1 MTELR
6 VFFLSICVA
15 SLILPLPSFAN
26 PSLNGTVDELYAFQC
41 TEVSKDESQRPS
53 EATLLIGRKGNA
65 LFAIGTPG
73 ITKVTETEI
82 GYQLDSPDK
91 PPSFLSKEADGWRI
105 FAISPYGIEEASCV
119 DMTEMVHVVL
129 QALEAESITLSIPAV
144 EPMPEPA
151 PSEDLPDSVV
161 DGIQVAITRC
171 WNVGSL
177 SSDALKTKI
186 WVNFSIDDGLVAG
199 DSIVLSKDQGESSR
213 AEEEAYQAAKRA
225 ILRCS
230 VRGYDV
236 PDGYYDLTVL
246 FDPQRMKVQIK
257 AQ

>member
-1 MTELR
+1 MTKLL
-6 VFFLSICVA
+6 VCFLSICVA
-15 SLILPLPSFAN
+15 SIFSPLPSFADQ
-26 PSLNGTVDELYAFQC
+26 SLNGTVDELFAFQC
-41 TEVSKDESQRPS
+41 TGFVEDESQRPN
-53 EATLLIGRKGNA
+53 EATLLIGRKGNEF
-65 LFAIGTPG
+65 FAIGTPG
-73 ITKVTETEI
+73 ISKVTETSL

-91 PPSFLSKEADGWRI
+91 PPAFLSKEADGWRI

-119 DMTEMVHVVL
+119 DMTEMVDAVL
-129 QALEAESITLSIPAV
+129 QALEADSITLSKPAV
-144 EPMPEPA
+144 EPMTEPA
-151 PSEDLPDSVV
+151 PSEDLPDSVL
-161 DGIQVAITRC
+161 DGIKAAITRC

-199 DSIVLSKDQGESSR
+199 DSIVLSKDQGASSR